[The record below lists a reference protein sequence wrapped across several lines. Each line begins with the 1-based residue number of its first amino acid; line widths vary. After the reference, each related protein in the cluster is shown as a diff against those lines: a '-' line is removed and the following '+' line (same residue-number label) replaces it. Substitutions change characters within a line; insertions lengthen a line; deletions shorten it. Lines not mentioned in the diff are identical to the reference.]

1 MRPLSQDLRHRVIQ
15 AAQGGLS
22 TREVAERFGVCRS
35 SVQRWLRRL
44 RTTGDAKPLPIGGG
58 THMRRLG
65 EEHTA
70 AVAKILE
77 ECNDLTLAEIGTRL
91 AERTGLVVSISTVFR
106 SVRSLGVTRKKRS
119 STRRS
124 ASVPT

>member
-1 MRPLSQDLRHRVIQ
+1 MRPLAQDLWQRVIQ

-58 THMRRLG
+58 THTRRVG
-65 EEHTA
+65 EEHAA
-70 AVAKILE
+70 AVTKILE

-91 AERTGLVVSISTVFR
+91 EERTGLAVSVSTVFR
-106 SVRSLGVTRKKRS
+106 AVRALGVTRKKRS